1 MAFWSAGSCP
11 LTEKLEDSG
20 YKIVHWSEKY
30 SLSTIMANSQKETG
44 LSVDEQSISIFFEF
58 ADLKN
63 YEALFQGFGVDKFD
77 HLNDVEEDDLRKF
90 GM

>member
-1 MAFWSAGSCP
+1 
-11 LTEKLEDSG
+11 
-20 YKIVHWSEKY
+20 
-30 SLSTIMANSQKETG
+30 MANSQKETG
-44 LSVDEQSISIFFEF
+44 LSVDEQPISIFLEF

-77 HLNDVEEDDLRKF
+77 HLNDVEEDDLPKY